1 MIDMVLSLVL
11 PFLVALA
18 VSGVVRLSAG
28 AERGARLMGVGL
40 GVGFLGWWVWA
51 RGIDPMGALTPL
63 GVVPLVTLAGVA
75 VGAGVNVALEQRR
88 AAAWGVAGAF
98 GLLGVWGMSGLPVG
112 ALASGE
118 VVARLVALGVLM
130 AVVLGGLGVART
142 RAPSSPALLL
152 AVACA
157 GLGGVAAAAESA
169 GIASAALALSVAVL
183 GVLPWLP
190 AAPGAPGWIVTL
202 AGGGTFVA
210 LAGALAATTPGMIAP
225 LAVLGLVFLA
235 ERTAARLPVGSARTA
250 MFLRP
255 LWLAA
260 VAALPAGLAGLLA
273 RVAATVVSG

>member
-142 RAPSSPALLL
+142 RAPSSPGLLL
-152 AVACA
+152 AWAELRRRQRVPASPRPRWPCRWRCWVSCRGCLPRRA
-157 GLGGVAAAAESA
+157 RQGGSSRWREEEHS
-169 GIASAALALSVAVL
+169 LRWPE
-183 GVLPWLP
+183 PW
-190 AAPGAPGWIVTL
+190 
-202 AGGGTFVA
+202 
-210 LAGALAATTPGMIAP
+210 
-225 LAVLGLVFLA
+225 
-235 ERTAARLPVGSARTA
+235 R
-250 MFLRP
+250 RP
-255 LWLAA
+255 HRA
-260 VAALPAGLAGLLA
+260 
-273 RVAATVVSG
+273 